1 MTRILIERSKLTFHN
16 FDKQSHSQ
24 RSNKCSLAQSLKF
37 GTKRRRLK
45 KERLSRLKQNG
56 KVIPT
61 ENIVAALEAVI
72 EPGNKVVLEGNN
84 QKQADFLARSLC
96 ELNPDKVH
104 DLHMIIPSMSL
115 PGTFGRFEKASPE
128 S

>member
-1 MTRILIERSKLTFHN
+1 MERIREAIPLVKMGKIVEASNAVKLLETVIKPYDKVTIEG
-16 FDKQSHSQ
+16 D
-24 RSNKCSLAQSLKF
+24 
-37 GTKRRRLK
+37 
-45 KERLSRLKQNG
+45 
-56 KVIPT
+56 
-61 ENIVAALEAVI
+61 
-72 EPGNKVVLEGNN
+72 N

-115 PGTFGRFEKASPE
+115 PEHLDVFEKASPE